1 MRIAT
6 AATRVSVSALCS
18 YSTGSEYSGR
28 DEHHGRRLHDR
39 VVSRSTANSWPCMYS
54 PVLHSDMSQE
64 TSNYEC
70 LVTLP
75 ADQWL
80 TTELCACRLM
90 QGVPAACLQLGRTA
104 LSSVRSPVSSRPSG
118 HMQITAAVS
127 RRQILCHSLLAL
139 YRVIDLDL
147 VRNCG
152 LRELSLSV
160 ILSPFAYR
168 LYTSH
173 VKLKQFINYIVNCHE
188 NYLHACMLA
197 VYAGTMQ
204 VNGTTDTAGRRA
216 NKSNSDRR
224 QNAWLWN
231 DCSC

>member
-1 MRIAT
+1 MT
-6 AATRVSVSALCS
+6 
-18 YSTGSEYSGR
+18 
-28 DEHHGRRLHDR
+28 
-39 VVSRSTANSWPCMYS
+39 
-54 PVLHSDMSQE
+54 
-64 TSNYEC
+64 
-70 LVTLP
+70 
-75 ADQWL
+75 
-80 TTELCACRLM
+80 
-90 QGVPAACLQLGRTA
+90 
-104 LSSVRSPVSSRPSG
+104 LSSVQSTVWPHADNGSCVK
-118 HMQITAAVS
+118 AANSNV
-127 RRQILCHSLLAL
+127 LCHSLLAL

-224 QNAWLWN
+224 QNAWL
-231 DCSC
+231 